1 MKTEIFEIKTGNSE
15 QTISSLR
22 KELKAAKSDIAN
34 LTVGT
39 EEYNQAVQHA
49 ADITDKLGDIQQ
61 LVQRSSTGL
70 AGKMASVGN
79 VLAGVSGATN
89 AVIGTMSLLGI
100 KDDELNK
107 KLNQSITALIGVTQ
121 GLSALTPAGKAIK
134 ELTVWTKA
142 ATAGFNGMQKALLGT
157 GIGALVIA
165 VGSLIAYKDEISE
178 FFGGAKS
185 SAEDASDAIDNVVT
199 SMQKLDMAIANRN
212 KSGDIYIDLTNVIEQ
227 YDKQQKQSSE
237 QMKQRIQE
245 EIDLQNQVIE
255 KSKERIETAKK
266 ERSEDKITELDL
278 INLIKVEGKV
288 QDEAYAKISILT
300 RGRNIYNEVLKDTI
314 KNQNGLNNA
323 IKDTSGIDQVTKMLK
338 LLEGSIQSTEAS
350 KVRNWLNAMFQDEN
364 GNPLIEKQIEF
375 LQKFKGNWAGLVQY
389 INENPIKIDQ
399 LKNLRTELQNALP
412 TDDQIVRKWLDQAF
426 VDENG
431 KPLLEAQIQFLNA
444 WTGSYEDLVAYVK
457 NNPVVFKVQVPKEA
471 KVDRIMGGIVGA
483 IEDAQWKITR
493 GFYVTTGSIRNT
505 ADALMS
511 LTSIM
516 DKSSDSYKAFY
527 ISSVIM
533 STAAGIAETWFAV
546 MHDQSLPMMWM
557 KIATGATTS
566 AALLA
571 NGIAQIANIKKDT
584 LSNQANVG
592 GSSAIPDVST
602 TAIQESNWRGGE
614 YQVYVTETD
623 ITSTQNKVR
632 VIEANSRF

>member
-15 QTISSLR
+15 QTIGNLKKSL
-22 KELKAAKSDIAN
+22 KEAKSELLNAAQGSEEFARALDKAAQAEQTLRDLN
-34 LTVGT
+34 ETVTRQSKGL
-39 EEYNQAVQHA
+39 EGAMSGLA
-49 ADITDKLGDIQQ
+49 
-61 LVQRSSTGL
+61 TGL
-70 AGKMASVGN
+70 S
-79 VLAGVSGATN
+79 GVAGATN
-89 AVIGTMSLLGI
+89 AVLGTMSLLGVENE
-100 KDDELNK
+100 ELNK
-107 KLNQSITALIGVTQ
+107 KLNQSITSLIGITQGLQSIDPAIKGFKDLSGVITHAAGATNKFKLALIGTGLGALVVVLGSIIANWDEFSQTIGISSDTMEKFGDITKRTIRAAGTVIKNFTQ
-121 GLSALTPAGKAIK
+121 GITQSVAGIINAFKKVFKGDFKGAFDELKGGLKNAGKEFKEMFTETASEWSTELPKKVETGNKKVVTNVKQTTTEIK
-134 ELTVWTKA
+134 DEVTNLMNK
-142 ATAGFNGMQKALLGT
+142 LLGT
-157 GIGALVIA
+157 IT
-165 VGSLIAYKDEISE
+165 ESE
-178 FFGGAKS
+178 
-185 SAEDASDAIDNVVT
+185 
-199 SMQKLDMAIANRN
+199 
-212 KSGDIYIDLTNVIEQ
+212 
-227 YDKQQKQSSE
+227 
-237 QMKQRIQE
+237 
-245 EIDLQNQVIE
+245 
-255 KSKERIETAKK
+255 AKK
-266 ERSEDKITELDL
+266 VSD
-278 INLIKVEGKV
+278 
-288 QDEAYAKISILT
+288 
-300 RGRNIYNEVLKDTI
+300 
-314 KNQNGLNNA
+314 
-323 IKDTSGIDQVTKMLK
+323 
-338 LLEGSIQSTEAS
+338 
-350 KVRNWLNAMFQDEN
+350 WLNMMFQDEN

-375 LQKFKGNWAGLVQY
+375 LAQFKNNWAGLVQY

-457 NNPVVFKVQVPKEA
+457 NNPVVFKVTVPKEA
-471 KVDRIMGGIVGA
+471 KVDKIMDGIVGA

-516 DKSSDSYKAFY
+516 DKSSDTYKAFY

-546 MHDQSLPMMWM
+546 MKDESLPMMWM
-557 KIATGATTS
+557 KIATGATTT